1 MKNNKKFIVAIDQ
14 GTTSSRAI
22 LFNSQGKSLF
32 KSQLEFKQYFP
43 KNGWVEHN
51 PEEIWN
57 KTKKVLMDTINKSKR
72 FKGDILTIGI
82 TNQRETTIL
91 WDRVSGKPVYNAI
104 VWQDRRTAD
113 FCKKYRSNKREHL
126 INKKTGLLI
135 DPYFSGTKIKWIIE
149 NVPKVKILL
158 KKKRLLFGTIDTFLL
173 WRLTKGK
180 THATDATNAS
190 RTMLYNINTNKWDNQ
205 ILKSLKIP
213 SHILPLIKNSS
224 DDFGRTHKSI
234 TGKSYPI
241 TGVVGDQQAAAI
253 GQCCFEKGSV
263 KSTYGTGAFVLMN
276 TGYKKIYSKNRLLTT
291 VCYRLNGKSTYALE
305 GSIFIAGA
313 GVQWARD
320 KMKLIKK
327 ASETEKVTKSL
338 KSNSGV
344 YLVPAFVG
352 LGAPYWDSKARGVL
366 SGITRNTGPKE
377 IIRAIIESTAYQS
390 HDLFEAMK
398 KDGLKPKII
407 KVDGGMVKNNWFSQF
422 LSDVLNIKVH
432 RSQID
437 ETTALGAA
445 FMAGLQI
452 GVFKSLS
459 DISKRW
465 KLNRKFIPKIKN
477 SERLNLLKGWSSSYE
492 KNLSSIKIYIPY
504 PPGII
509 I

>member
-1 MKNNKKFIVAIDQ
+1 LNIKKKFIVAIDQ

-22 LFNSQGKSLF
+22 LFNNQGKLLF
-32 KSQLEFKQYFP
+32 KSQLEIKQYFP

-57 KTKKVLMDTINKSKR
+57 KTKKVLVDAVNKSKKL
-72 FKGDILTIGI
+72 KGDILTIGI

-91 WDRVSGKPVYNAI
+91 WDRVTGKPVYNAI

-113 FCKKYRSNKREHL
+113 FCKKFRSNKREQI

-149 NVPKVKILL
+149 KVPKAKKLL

-173 WRLTKGK
+173 WRLTKGA

-190 RTMLYNINTNKWDNQ
+190 RTMLYNITTNNWDTQ

-213 SHILPLIKNSS
+213 LHILPIVKNSS
-224 DDFGRTHKSI
+224 DDFGITQKSI
-234 TGKSYPI
+234 TGQSYPI
-241 TGVVGDQQAAAI
+241 TAVVGDQQAATI
-253 GQCCFEKGSV
+253 GQCCFKRGSV

-291 VCYRLNGKSTYALE
+291 ICYRLNGKSTYALE

-313 GVQWARD
+313 GVQWIRD

-327 ASETEKVTKSL
+327 ASDTEKVTKSL

-366 SGITRNTGPKE
+366 SGLTRNTGTKE

-390 HDLFEAMK
+390 YDLFNAMK
-398 KDGLKPKII
+398 KDGLKVKVIKI
-407 KVDGGMVKNNWFSQF
+407 DGGMAKNNWFSQF
-422 LSDVLNIKVH
+422 LSSILNIKVY
-432 RSQID
+432 RSQTD
-437 ETTALGAA
+437 ETTALGVA

-452 GVFKSLS
+452 GVFKSLN
-459 DISKRW
+459 DISKKW
-465 KLNRKFIPKIKN
+465 KLNRKFIPKIKS
-477 SERLNLLKGWSSSYE
+477 SERLKLLNGWSQAIRKTLVY
-492 KNLSSIKIYIPY
+492 
-504 PPGII
+504 
-509 I
+509 